1 MDAATSSKAEKIAK
15 TNGDH
20 NAASQVGD
28 DSNKNRGWPKGKKR
42 YLKAP
47 GAPKQPLSGYVHF
60 LNDRRESLRKEQP
73 DISFAD
79 ISKKLA
85 GEWSTLGAEEKQRY
99 HEKAEQDKER
109 YNKEFS
115 EYQGTEDYK
124 KHLENI
130 ERKEKEAKE
139 GGAPPKK
146 KSKKA
151 EKLAASKAAP
161 PPVDDDSRDE
171 SNGLDLPIFTEEFL
185 EFNKAREGELRQLKK
200 QVGEMEEQNAVLG
213 KHVET
218 MKSAIGKLEMETNM
232 QNQNSSLIL
241 SHVDALKSAVV
252 QSLKGEVPRGEKE
265 PVTMDNVDQFMRKL
279 HKMLVDKSLP
289 KSEALIGHVRGCF
302 AQLNYPQ
309 TSISESL
316 KTEL

>member
-1 MDAATSSKAEKIAK
+1 MAK

-20 NAASQVGD
+20 NASQVGD

-115 EYQGTEDYK
+115 EYQGTEEYK
-124 KHLENI
+124 KHLETI

-139 GGAPPKK
+139 GASGGGGAPPKK

-151 EKLAASKAAP
+151 EKLAAKSAP

-218 MKSAIGKLEMETNM
+218 MKSAIGKLEMETNL
-232 QNQNSSLIL
+232 QNQNSSLIM

-252 QSLKGEVPRGEKE
+252 QSLKGEIPRGEKE
-265 PVTMDNVDQFMRKL
+265 PVTMDNVEQFMRKL
-279 HKMLVDKSLP
+279 HKMMVEKSIP
-289 KSEALIGHVRGCF
+289 KSEALIGQVRGCF
-302 AQLNYPQ
+302 AQLNYAQ
-309 TSISESL
+309 TSNSEAV
-316 KTEL
+316 KAEL